1 MKQYAKYL
9 PFQKVR
15 VILKVNVVITLQG
28 LKIISNILKPK
39 KGGGRVEPWEPTTIF
54 RMVIDHTN
62 LFFHNCMHIFEL
74 ESQGNYFQK
83 DNGVAILKQQ

>member
-1 MKQYAKYL
+1 ME
-9 PFQKVR
+9 
-15 VILKVNVVITLQG
+15 T
-28 LKIISNILKPK
+28 
-39 KGGGRVEPWEPTTIF
+39 WEPTTIF

-83 DNGVAILKQQ
+83 DNGVAIPKATMTTKSLAINHPEMMDGIANTL

>member
-39 KGGGRVEPWEPTTIF
+39 KGGGRVLALTGHGGRSPK
-54 RMVIDHTN
+54 MTN
-62 LFFHNCMHIFEL
+62 
-74 ESQGNYFQK
+74 G
-83 DNGVAILKQQ
+83 